1 LYSVTRKLCS
11 PSVRTVSTEYN
22 MKRYELYS
30 TSIMESVL
38 PKTQNPKLINKH
50 TTMTKITAVDK
61 FKKGVYT
68 TLDGPCSAL
77 ALNCCQLGCF
87 IHNVPIAVFDVHN
100 NADWMQHL
108 AQVNP
113 DAKLRTLVLPGTH
126 DSATATI
133 SRMKPFAAVGM
144 TQNLSIFEQ
153 LNRGIR
159 YLDIRMA
166 GTVGQAE
173 GVNIFHGC
181 LMGAPL
187 AQVLHHIATFLNEH
201 PGEFLFLEFVCE
213 YGREFSPSQKK
224 KALDL
229 IQDKLGSFLY
239 KEDNKSKL
247 LNEVSLKELIDS
259 NTRVCAMVHNR
270 IYEGFELDGVTYDMN
285 QITETYSFFNS
296 SRWMHNKWHNT
307 RDDPMLL
314 QWNLDEVHKRGSDR
328 NKILANQ
335 FVLTPGVGGPADI
348 VQLLIGMA
356 SLRPVS
362 FAYRLIPAMEEFLR
376 SNATEPWNIIMTDF
390 VDLFPGLLSFLI
402 SLNFVAT
409 LEITKA
415 TIDSTED
422 VTAKIQPFIKRKKVL
437 FLTNVRKDLELG
449 GFEGTLTIEYKLNDE
464 TNTME
469 VEFDDDTEI
478 VLSEYSRFV
487 IE

>member
-1 LYSVTRKLCS
+1 
-11 PSVRTVSTEYN
+11 
-22 MKRYELYS
+22 
-30 TSIMESVL
+30 
-38 PKTQNPKLINKH
+38 
-50 TTMTKITAVDK
+50 
-61 FKKGVYT
+61 
-68 TLDGPCSAL
+68 
-77 ALNCCQLGCF
+77 
-87 IHNVPIAVFDVHN
+87 
-100 NADWMQHL
+100 
-108 AQVNP
+108 
-113 DAKLRTLVLPGTH
+113 
-126 DSATATI
+126 
-133 SRMKPFAAVGM
+133 
-144 TQNLSIFEQ
+144 
-153 LNRGIR
+153 
-159 YLDIRMA
+159 
-166 GTVGQAE
+166 
-173 GVNIFHGC
+173 
-181 LMGAPL
+181 
-187 AQVLHHIATFLNEH
+187 
-201 PGEFLFLEFVCE
+201 LEFVCE

-229 IQDKLGSFLY
+229 IQDELGSFLY

-247 LNEVSLKELIDS
+247 LNDLTLKELVDS

-270 IYEGFELDGVTYDMN
+270 IYDGFELDGVTYDMN
-285 QITETYSFFNS
+285 HITETYSFFNS

-328 NKILANQ
+328 NKILVNQ
-335 FVLTPGVGGPADI
+335 FVLTPGVGGAADI
-348 VQLLIGMA
+348 IQLLVGMV

-376 SNATEPWNIIMTDF
+376 SNATEPWNIIMADF

-422 VTAKIQPFIKRKKVL
+422 VTAKIQHFIKRNKVL
-437 FLTNVRKDLELG
+437 FLTNVRKDLEIS
-449 GFEGTLTIEYKLNDE
+449 GFEGTLTIEYKLKDE
-464 TNTME
+464 THTME